1 MRRGGLVLELRALLG
16 QIAGTSILPV
26 QLDERLYRIL
36 YGLPFAVQLEAA
48 LLPCKRYLPIYEAHH
63 PGESL
68 PARLLADPVAWH
80 AAHGEE
86 IPGLVVSRD
95 LADPRFD
102 FALHALLFG
111 CHHPEHPAVVS
122 SQLCL
127 AVGSAIF
134 ARAEN
139 AWAAD
144 EPDRARQER
153 RGAGWCSLFDSVLYA
168 PILRREWEAVLA
180 ALEPHVAEQADE
192 VDLAAMEAGLAR
204 WRRNQHLYL
213 SPEDLAEEPGSA

>member
-1 MRRGGLVLELRALLG
+1 MRRAGLVGELRALLA
-16 QIAGTSILPV
+16 QLAGTSILPV

-36 YGLPFAVQLEAA
+36 FGLPFDVQLEAA
-48 LLPCKRYLPIYEAHH
+48 LLPCRRYLPIYEAHH
-63 PGESL
+63 PGEML
-68 PARLLADPVAWH
+68 PARVLADPVAWH

-86 IPGLVVSRD
+86 IPGLLVNRD

-111 CHHPEHPAVVS
+111 CHHPEHSAVVS

-127 AVGSAIF
+127 AVRNAIF

-144 EPDRARQER
+144 EPDRAQQER
-153 RGAGWCSLFDSVLYA
+153 RSPGGRYSLFDSVLYA
-168 PILRREWEAVLA
+168 PILRREWEVILA
-180 ALEPHVAEQADE
+180 ALEPHVAGQPDE
-192 VDLAAMEAGLAR
+192 VDLAALEDGLAR

-213 SPEDLAEEPGSA
+213 GPEDFET